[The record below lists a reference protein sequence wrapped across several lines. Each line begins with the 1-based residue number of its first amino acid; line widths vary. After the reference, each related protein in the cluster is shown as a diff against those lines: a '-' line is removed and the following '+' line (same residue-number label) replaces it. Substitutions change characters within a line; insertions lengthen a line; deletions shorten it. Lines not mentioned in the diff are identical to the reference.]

1 MFFYRHELTL
11 QIVEGS
17 ISYRLGK
24 ASLLH
29 WTREGIGVLEV
40 LLFGG
45 HGMNIFRLM
54 DP

>member
-1 MFFYRHELTL
+1 MED
-11 QIVEGS
+11 S

-24 ASLLH
+24 ASNLH
-29 WTREGIGVLEV
+29 WTREGIGVLEAF

-45 HGMNIFRLM
+45 HGHGMKMFRLM